1 VKGRRFLGGPIA
13 LLSLVGTVR
22 ADIPPPP
29 PPPPTIPGTEITL
42 PGTVPIVLIGAM
54 LSMAIVVIGLAILR
68 KRGPAGRPIRAW
80 VVVPAIVVSIA
91 TAGLAIWA
99 AMEHAAHAAH
109 AASDRA
115 NWRPRGPVPS
125 PGNEP
130 QQLPA
135 NSPPAEKSRSPDPKP
150 SGSDK

>member
-1 VKGRRFLGGPIA
+1 VRGRRFLGGPIA

-42 PGTVPIVLIGAM
+42 PGTAPIVLIGAM
-54 LSMAIVVIGLAILR
+54 LSMAIVVIGLAILQ
-68 KRGPAGRPIRAW
+68 KRGPAGRPLRAW
-80 VVVPAIVVSIA
+80 VVVAATVVSIA
-91 TAGLAIWA
+91 TAGVAIWA
-99 AMEHAAHAAH
+99 AMEHAANAAH
-109 AASDRA
+109 AASARA
-115 NWRPRGPVPS
+115 NWRPRGPVPL
-125 PGNEP
+125 PRNES

-135 NSPPAEKSRSPDPKP
+135 NNSPAEKSRSPDSNP